1 MKLADLLLLEKYLIQ
16 NVAVSYQ
23 TVFSVNIYTYTSI
36 IIFMNQL
43 TESFQTWKKIKERNL
58 VYNSLI
64 FLKILVK
71 NKTQIIYRNS
81 HSKNECLITEF
92 LSCYHIHFCC
102 WNNKVNKVQRENS
115 SNSPL
120 YTSTEY
126 YHHGSDVPN

>member
-58 VYNSLI
+58 VYNSLL

-71 NKTQIIYRNS
+71 KQDPNYLQ
-81 HSKNECLITEF
+81 EF
-92 LSCYHIHFCC
+92 
-102 WNNKVNKVQRENS
+102 
-115 SNSPL
+115 
-120 YTSTEY
+120 T
-126 YHHGSDVPN
+126 